1 MAHSQQCTCGLEG
14 HDHDHDHQHTHDHE
28 EQKGS
33 FVSVSTHDQSIVG
46 TYRFELLGSYE
57 EGCTLLSGLL
67 KDAGEKVTATGGIIG
82 HIKAHMTSVEKGC
95 VISVTDEES
104 DLRPTYH
111 NVCNVEGVAI
121 VFGITTEELE
131 DILRKVLPL

>member
-1 MAHSQQCTCGLEG
+1 MAHSQQCTCGLE
-14 HDHDHDHQHTHDHE
+14 DHDHNHDHKHNHE
-28 EQKGS
+28 ANQKS
-33 FVSVSTHDQSIVG
+33 FVSVSTHDQSMVG

-57 EGCTLLSGLL
+57 EGRARLANLL
-67 KDAGEKVTATGGIIG
+67 KDVGDKVTAAGGIIG

-111 NVCNVEGVAI
+111 NECKVEGVAI

-131 DILRKVLPL
+131 MILREVFPL